1 MNFRVTGGSRLNLA
15 QLLGIMGRYLHPK
28 EKLRL
33 YLTSSGLMGGLLTRL
48 RKLRAFLSSGEAYP
62 GKWLSLL

>member
-33 YLTSSGLMGGLLTRL
+33 HLTSLGLMGGLLTRL
-48 RKLRAFLSSGEAYP
+48 RKFRAFLSSGEAYP